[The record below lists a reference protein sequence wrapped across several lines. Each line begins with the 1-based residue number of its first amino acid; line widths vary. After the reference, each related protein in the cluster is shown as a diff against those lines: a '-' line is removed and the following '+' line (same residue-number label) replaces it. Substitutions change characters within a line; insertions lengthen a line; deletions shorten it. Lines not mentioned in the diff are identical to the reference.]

1 MNITIEDKPA
11 LHVGMSWEEVPE
23 YYKNM
28 YYIFN
33 TTEGKRFFELFAGF
47 IFNEK
52 FTTQTPSESVFA
64 MLDGRKSVI
73 RELILTLKVLDG
85 ISK

>member
-1 MNITIEDKPA
+1 MNIKIEDKPA
-11 LHVGMSWEEVPE
+11 LHGGMSWEEVPE

-28 YYIFN
+28 HYIFN
-33 TTEGKRFFELFAGF
+33 TKEGKHFFELFAGF

-52 FTTQTPSESVFA
+52 FTTQTPSESAFA
-64 MLDGRKSVI
+64 ILDGRKSII